1 MWSNKKFMD
10 ELAEINVPDSISN
23 QMVIDDFQSI
33 TDFNGLTA
41 ERLVVQYPALK
52 FGTAHRLCM
61 MASIPRLVVHDE
73 VFGVPKMI
81 ADASGALYGYML
93 AGQDMP
99 KADTRVK
106 FDLAKHGDQ
115 LVKKML
121 DYFGTRTS
129 LRNLAL
135 EIGLQLEP
143 SFDETVTS
151 VAQDLLRECINSCR
165 LGNLFRQLAIDF
177 DNDPGM
183 TAFLSQFQ
191 PESIR

>member
-1 MWSNKKFMD
+1 MSPIKKFMN
-10 ELAEINVPDSISN
+10 ELAALGVDFPVAN

-33 TDFNGLTA
+33 TDFNGMTA
-41 ERLVVQYPALK
+41 ERLMAQYPSLK

-61 MASIPRLVVHDE
+61 KALIPQLVVHDE
-73 VFGVPKMI
+73 IFGVPKVAI
-81 ADASGALYGYML
+81 VKDGELYGHML
-93 AGQDMP
+93 AGQDAP

-115 LVKKML
+115 LVKMML
-121 DYFGTRTS
+121 DYYGSRTS
-129 LRNLAL
+129 LRNMAH
-135 EIGLQLEP
+135 EIKFQPDARSEATVRVIAEDIAAGCVEDGL
-143 SFDETVTS
+143 
-151 VAQDLLRECINSCR
+151 

-177 DNDPGM
+177 DGDPGM